1 MSHDIDT
8 AGTGCDLLVIAPHT
22 DDAEI
27 GLGGTIAVLG
37 DRGRRVW
44 VADLTRGELGSNAT
58 PDERWQEAAAAS
70 AVLGL
75 AGRVQLSLPDGFLDP
90 HDREQAAAVAW
101 VIRSLR
107 PRWLVTAPDPVRHP
121 DHRATPPLVERAVF
135 LARLAAWQPQRPPL
149 RTWSGGA
156 ELPEAATTWQT
167 AARFAVCADGS
178 SPAFCFDITTGW
190 ERKLAA
196 LACFGSQF
204 AREPGRRPTM
214 INDAAFLEKIER
226 RARSWG
232 RRAGVELAEAF
243 AGEAV
248 PVLDDLPREPWC

>member
-1 MSHDIDT
+1 MSDT
-8 AGTGCDLLVIAPHT
+8 INPAGTGCDLLVIAPHT

-58 PDERWQEAAAAS
+58 PDERWQEAQGAS
-70 AVLGL
+70 TALGL
-75 AGRVQLSLPDGFLDP
+75 AGRVQLALPDGFLDP
-90 HDREQAAAVAW
+90 QDREQAGAVAW

-121 DHRATPPLVERAVF
+121 DHRATPPLVERAAF
-135 LARLAAWQPQRPPL
+135 LARLAAWQPPRPEL
-149 RTWSGGA
+149 RIWAGGSP
-156 ELPEAATTWQT
+156 LPEPAATWQT
-167 AARFAVCADGS
+167 EARFAVCADDAPPS
-178 SPAFCFDITTGW
+178 FCFDITAGW

-204 AREPGRRPTM
+204 ARAPGRRPTM

-226 RARSWG
+226 RARTWG
-232 RRAGVELAEAF
+232 RRAGVDLAEAF
-243 AGEAV
+243 CGEAV
-248 PVLDDLPREPWC
+248 PVLTDLTREPWC